1 MKLQIKSEL
10 LVGVIAVLLGL
21 AAGAI
26 LMELTG
32 ADSIEGYRFLFSGG
46 LMNLE
51 RIGNTLATATPLVL
65 TGSR

>member
-32 ADSIEGYRFLFSGG
+32 ADSIEGYRFLMAAPTKSYGVVG
-46 LMNLE
+46 LAQQA
-51 RIGNTLATATPLVL
+51 AT
-65 TGSR
+65 SY